1 MPWRQTL
8 GLAAPLLRACRLGL
22 RPAAGSVKVL
32 AYHGIPPS
40 GSAGLHRQLAR
51 LDRRY
56 PFITP
61 EAFHAFLDGSLS
73 LRERHLLITFDDGF
87 ESSRQAAMEVL
98 EPLGIK
104 ALFFLTTGLVDLAN
118 GGDWRGFVARRF
130 FARPRRAADI
140 PDWQR
145 PMTWEAVR
153 SLRDRGHHLGAHTV
167 SHGKLSRLRPDA
179 HLLAEIIGAKERLMA
194 MTGMDCQAMALPF
207 GRADAVNAAALAHVA
222 RYFRYCYSAVDG
234 VNHRWTNPLVLRR
247 LPVDPMEPP
256 DYVEFRV
263 ESGLSWYTWGHLHK
277 LDQLT
282 RAIT

>member
-1 MPWRQTL
+1 MSR
-8 GLAAPLLRACRLGL
+8 LR
-22 RPAAGSVKVL
+22 
-32 AYHGIPPS
+32 
-40 GSAGLHRQLAR
+40 RQLTW
-51 LDRRY
+51 LKGRY

-61 EAFHAFLDGSLS
+61 EAFHAFLDGRLS
-73 LRERHLLITFDDGF
+73 LGERHLLITFDDGF

-104 ALFFLTTGLVDLAN
+104 ALIFLTTGFVDLAN
-118 GGDWRGFVARRF
+118 KGDWRDFVARRF

-179 HLLAEIIGAKERLMA
+179 HLLAEIIGAKERLLA
-194 MTGMDCQAMALPF
+194 MTGVDCQAMALPF

-222 RYFRYCYSAVDG
+222 THFRYCYSAIDG

-247 LPVDPMEPP
+247 LPVNPMESPE
-256 DYVEFRV
+256 YVEFRV

-277 LDQLT
+277 LDQLA
-282 RAIT
+282 RAITHI